1 MVCNNTASYAAWVC
15 RSKYPHLQ
23 ELPVMYNFTDD
34 EQEQNFKLD
43 IVFGFTPGQL
53 RSNNYFKTAS
63 ANNGGQYVHTDCR
76 N

>member
-1 MVCNNTASYAAWVC
+1 MPPGCVEVSTHIGRNCQ
-15 RSKYPHLQ
+15 L
-23 ELPVMYNFTDD
+23 MYNFTYD

-53 RSNNYFKTAS
+53 RSINYFKTAS
-63 ANNGGQYVHTDCR
+63 ANNGGQYVHTDRR